1 MIYPLY
7 LWERVGVGVI
17 CPLYLWERVGVR
29 AR

>member
-1 MIYPLY
+1 VRISLY